1 MGRVLLAL
9 VSALF
14 LVMSVTAGTWTS
26 NNFLYKPATGARG
39 DEEKAKFD
47 SGLNRVDSRLANEKW
62 LNDPLY
68 SGDLATAITTIG
80 SAKAVLSIPA
90 GNWPI
95 AANLTVPANLTLKFV
110 HGAVF
115 TIATGKTLTINGPLD
130 AGLYQIF
137 SCTGTGKVEM
147 KAEAVKVP
155 EWWGATGDG
164 VTVDTAALQAWATC
178 GGNLNLP
185 KKTYKITA
193 GIIVPQYAV
202 IDGLGTIYQ
211 ATDTVEGLIVK
222 DDVKIKNIELKG
234 SGTVMA
240 AGYHHLG
247 IASYSV
253 YDNSSSGTTAMST
266 YVGKRVLVDNVK
278 FTGGWERCII
288 LTSNCIVRN
297 CTFTN
302 NLAEAILFHG
312 ITNLAI
318 GNEING
324 LGSWGIDFNGGDS
337 EASFNIIRNVGAA
350 TVDGGGICFA
360 GLTTEKPMT
369 GLRAVG
375 NYLED
380 CGIGYGIVAWSKPTN
395 GVLGDVVF
403 ANNTL
408 IGKSTG
414 VSRTAISI
422 YPGTGS
428 TTMMTNINITGNLAT
443 KWDTFIQGYCLR
455 GGAIANNVGKT
466 FTPGINAAMPFG
478 AIDSV
483 VIANNVCKEVAG
495 GANTVMKI
503 EGSNNNNRIVDNI
516 GTGANV
522 GFFNAD
528 SAGTKNDIRGNDFSG
543 CTTPIFLPVALAAGN
558 RLERNTGYVPGAGLA
573 PAVPAS
579 TIAVQNTKGYP
590 VIVKVT
596 AGTVT
601 AISTGSVTGALTA
614 TGLTAGKVV
623 LPAGWYI
630 SITYSSAPTWTW
642 EGIQ

>member
-95 AANLTVPANLTLKFV
+95 AANLTVPATLTLKFV

-115 TIATGKTLTINGPLD
+115 TVATGKTLTINGPLD

-137 SCTGTGKVEM
+137 SCTGTGKVVM

-164 VTVDTAALQAWATC
+164 ATDDTAALQAWATC
-178 GGNLNLP
+178 GGILNLP

-193 GIIVPQYAV
+193 GIIVPQYAN
-202 IDGLGTIYQ
+202 IDGQGAINQ
-211 ATDTVEGLIVK
+211 AIDTVEGLIVK
-222 DDVKIKNIELKG
+222 DDVVIKNISLTGSMVAYGPHYLHVGIICYSFRGG
-234 SGTVMA
+234 SGNDPAVCP
-240 AGYHHLG
+240 
-247 IASYSV
+247 I
-253 YDNSSSGTTAMST
+253 ST
-266 YVGKRVLVDNVK
+266 YVGKRVVVENVK
-278 FTGGWERCII
+278 FTGWDICTM
-288 LTSNCIVRN
+288 LAQDSIVRF
-297 CTFTN
+297 CKATN
-302 NLAEAILFHG
+302 NWREAFYFAYAGNQIVH
-312 ITNLAI
+312 
-318 GNEING
+318 NEIDG
-324 LGSWGIDFNGGDS
+324 VDSWAIDFNGGNNL
-337 EASFNIIRNVGAA
+337 AAFNKIKNVGR
-350 TVDGGGICFA
+350 TLVDGGGICFA

-375 NYLED
+375 NNIED
-380 CGIGYGIVAWSKPTN
+380 CGVGYGIIACSQPTN
-395 GVLGDVVF
+395 GVLGDLVF
-403 ANNTL
+403 ADNTL
-408 IGKSTG
+408 NGKSTG
-414 VSRTAISI
+414 VSRTAIMV
-422 YPGTGS
+422 YPGAGS

-443 KWDTFIQGYCLR
+443 KWDTFIQGYYLR

-466 FTPGINAAMPFG
+466 FTPNINAAMPFG

-516 GTGANV
+516 GSGANI
-522 GFFNAD
+522 GLYNAD
-528 SAGTKNDIRGNDFSG
+528 SAGTKNDISGN
-543 CTTPIFLPVALAAGN
+543 
-558 RLERNTGYVPGAGLA
+558 
-573 PAVPAS
+573 
-579 TIAVQNTKGYP
+579 
-590 VIVKVT
+590 
-596 AGTVT
+596 
-601 AISTGSVTGALTA
+601 
-614 TGLTAGKVV
+614 
-623 LPAGWYI
+623 
-630 SITYSSAPTWTW
+630 
-642 EGIQ
+642 